1 MKHVKIHPIL
11 LAGWL
16 LTAGVV
22 PSVQR
27 VQAAGGPVPQPAAE
41 QPDPQRQK
49 VRTERKQERHSA
61 ERNKR
66 SDSTDRSA
74 LRAERRHAADSTVR
88 GAVLTLNEVRHD
100 FGDVPRKGGDLTC
113 EIGFTNTGDTPLVV
127 TRLITSNSCLK
138 ASCSRRPVAP
148 GGKGVIRIVY
158 QPIKSEAGAFNRIVQ
173 ICSNAAAGTST
184 ITVSGN
190 SFDAPLPERKVKWIG
205 GRQGK
210 TKLKVK

>member
-16 LTAGVV
+16 LTAGATA
-22 PSVQR
+22 SAQR
-27 VQAAGGPVPQPAAE
+27 VPEDGGPVPQPAAE

-49 VRTERKQERHSA
+49 ARTERRQERRPA

-66 SDSTDRSA
+66 SDSIGRA
-74 LRAERRHAADSTVR
+74 AQRAERRRTADSTVR
-88 GAVLTLNEVRHD
+88 GAVLELNEVRHD

-113 EIGFTNTGDTPLVV
+113 EIGFTNTGDAPLVV

-158 QPIKSEAGAFNRIVQ
+158 QPLKSEAGAFNRIVQ

-190 SFDAPLPERKVKWIG
+190 SFDAPLPARKVKWIG
-205 GRQGK
+205 GKQGK